1 MTASAQSRGKRGVDS
16 HIVMLLSL
24 ELILL
29 AFFILL
35 NGLSEFE
42 QQKQAQVLDSVTKAF
57 RGSIQTPSN
66 VSELPPSLGVLGLP
80 QGLTDEIGSLFES
93 FVPDAEAKRTEHAT
107 AMLVEM
113 PASVFFRA
121 GDNDIRPERKVLIRR
136 LARAMMRDPDG
147 VLSYELAFEHGIAA
161 DSARQSG
168 ESADTARAVQRA
180 AAMARY
186 LVQQSIPGEVVSVGV
201 SPGDPERVRFVL
213 RLRSDSVGGLPETEA
228 VR

>member
-1 MTASAQSRGKRGVDS
+1 MTASAQSRGKSGVPS

-57 RGSIQTPSN
+57 RGSIQTPAN

-80 QGLTDEIGSLFES
+80 QGLTEEIGSLFES
-93 FVPDAEAKRTEHAT
+93 FVPEAKAKRTEHAT
-107 AMLVEM
+107 AMFVEM
-113 PASVFFRA
+113 PVSAFFRV
-121 GDNDIRPERKVLIRR
+121 GEDDIRPERKVLIRR
-136 LARAMMRDPDG
+136 VARAMMRDPDG
-147 VLSYELAFEHGIAA
+147 VLSYELAFEHGVVANQPG
-161 DSARQSG
+161 DPTG
-168 ESADTARAVQRA
+168 TARAVRRA

-186 LVQQSIPGEVVSVGV
+186 LIQQSIPSEVVSVGV
-201 SPGDPERVRFVL
+201 SPGDPEQVRFVL
-213 RLRSDSVGGLPETEA
+213 RLRSDSGSTVPDTGAE
-228 VR
+228 R